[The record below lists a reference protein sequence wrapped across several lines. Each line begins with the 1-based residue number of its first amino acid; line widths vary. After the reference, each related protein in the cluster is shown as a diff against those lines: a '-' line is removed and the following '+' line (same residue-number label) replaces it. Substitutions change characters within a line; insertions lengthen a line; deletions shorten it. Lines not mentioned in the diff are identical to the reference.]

1 MEESANGTKRLRRT
15 QARLLEP
22 LPPTPPQGSK
32 AGDDTAPTQRAPP
45 SDSDDDDVDDLTVP
59 YNDEDVHRRITPWP
73 VALVYDS
80 NRGKHREQLVVPPA
94 VKLNSR
100 THIEQLI
107 HFMLHRTDHR
117 LLNGGRLLGST
128 QEVRESELLDEM
140 TTTQPASLLAA
151 QDKAAALCVRA
162 TTAMSTCPATGSPA
176 TPPPQRNL
184 SSGSASP
191 AATAFALASDA
202 AASACPPQ
210 TTSTTE
216 TATPATTTRAT
227 CDSCPA
233 ASTAADD
240 DAQP

>member
-1 MEESANGTKRLRRT
+1 MEHQEAANAAKRLRRT
-15 QARLLEP
+15 QARLFEP

-45 SDSDDDDVDDLTVP
+45 SDSDDDDVGDLTVP

-73 VALVYDS
+73 VHCSWDAALGRVVE
-80 NRGKHREQLVVPPA
+80 RLVVPPG
-94 VKLNSR
+94 VKLNSQ
-100 THIEQLI
+100 THLDQLV
-107 HFMLHRTDHR
+107 HYQLHRKDHP
-117 LLNGGRLLGST
+117 LQGW
-128 QEVRESELLDEM
+128 DEM
-140 TTTQPASLLAA
+140 VTAVKMQENTYNRFRELSSLFSGDDDADVPCA
-151 QDKAAALCVRA
+151 HA

-176 TPPPQRNL
+176 TPPPQRN
-184 SSGSASP
+184 SSSDSASP
-191 AATAFALASDA
+191 AATASALASDG
-202 AASACPPQ
+202 AASACLPQ